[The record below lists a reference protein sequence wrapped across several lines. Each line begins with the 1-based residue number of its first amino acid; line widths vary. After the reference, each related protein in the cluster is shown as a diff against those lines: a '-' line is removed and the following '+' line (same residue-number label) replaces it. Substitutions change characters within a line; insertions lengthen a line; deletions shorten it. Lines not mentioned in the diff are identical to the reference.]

1 MPVVIMNI
9 PRHILDAADTTVI
22 AQLTLLERDCRDQ
35 QRWDRMRECFHPDS
49 LVRLSWFTGSG
60 WDFVAG
66 SIDMARRGV
75 LAKHRL
81 GPPLV
86 RLSGDRAVATFAG
99 VIDIPTALS
108 GIEAQLSSHARFIY
122 RAERRGQAWK
132 IAGFDAVYVRDE
144 LVASIPG
151 QLLRV
156 SADELARFRP
166 SYRMLSYVLSSQGY
180 TVDSG
185 LAGEDRPETVQ
196 ALENEIFAW
205 AGIQP

>member
-1 MPVVIMNI
+1 MNI
-9 PRHILDAADTTVI
+9 PQHILDAADTTVI

-35 QRWDRMRECFHPDS
+35 RRWDRMRECFHPDS

-132 IAGFDAVYVRDE
+132 IAGFDAIYVRDE

-180 TVDSG
+180 TVNPG

-196 ALENEIFAW
+196 ALEKEIFAW